1 VRAVLDLLEHAARQQ
16 GITLALDAVPNVPA
30 VRADRDGL
38 QQVVLNLV
46 KNALEATAAGG
57 RITVSLRPAA
67 LATAAGTS
75 RACADDLP
83 RACARVEVVDTGS
96 GMDEATLA
104 RLFEPFF
111 TTRAARGGS
120 GLGLAV
126 VKSIVVEHGGTVTAS
141 SVPGVGSRFTVELPA
156 AVASAEVAEAP
167 ADAAPNQGAAA

>member
-1 VRAVLDLLEHAARQQ
+1 
-16 GITLALDAVPNVPA
+16 
-30 VRADRDGL
+30 
-38 QQVVLNLV
+38 
-46 KNALEATAAGG
+46 
-57 RITVSLRPAA
+57 
-67 LATAAGTS
+67 
-75 RACADDLP
+75 
-83 RACARVEVVDTGS
+83 VEVVDTGS